1 MKQTFLQKIMLI
13 LLLLTISY
21 TASSKETIYKGT
33 ITINVG
39 EEKTLYQ
46 TLDGV
51 YVASWFIRQ
60 KVGMGWTDFQENWCL
75 KIVSQ
80 DSYKCTIKGVAAEDE
95 GIHEIH
101 CISKDQQQECYWKVI
116 VKAPGYIYVDAN
128 PDGGYSF
135 SPKKV
140 SRGTKVYLT
149 ARVND
154 TTVSDAKIYYTT
166 DGSTPSQKSKLY
178 TSAGITINEW
188 TYLQAIAYKDSY
200 SPVTSGWYYD
210 IEEPKED
217 TILVTKITLN
227 ASSATLN
234 VGDTTQLTATITPS
248 NATIKTVIWQSMS
261 GSVATVSSTGLV
273 TAKATGSAII
283 KCTAFDGSGVSAE
296 CNVTVTDPDPDPI
309 TDISKLDNAIYTTPC
324 SGMADSEVSL
334 SINLKNKQST
344 CAYNFDIELP
354 DGVSLATNDKG
365 RYKYEKSSRH
375 DDSHSVSINY
385 NSANGLYSFGVLSVS
400 SEELTGNDGTI
411 LTIWLKIPASM
422 KDGIYA
428 IKIKNAKYSLVT
440 GATSVSM
447 PETASTLT
455 IESYKKGDVNNDGTV
470 DIADAVCIVNHIV
483 GKSVPVFIEAAAHVN
498 NDGVIDIA
506 DAVRIVNLVVG
517 KISSLS
523 RQTGNA
529 PKSVVR
535 KTSVQNSI
543 KANDIQFQSD
553 LDTEAS
559 LEVNFQFDEEGVYS
573 GYSFNIDL
581 PSDFEFV
588 IGKGTNVAYTKGDC
602 HDESHSVTANLS
614 EGLAK
619 VACLS
624 LSSEPLYGTA
634 GKLLTFTIR
643 PTKKLVTGSTYT
655 GTIKDI
661 IIVKEN
667 GEKKVLPSTT
677 FTITFSG
684 QTIKGDVN
692 GDGKVNGTDLVTL
705 ARMILD
711 MDSKNNAADVNG
723 DGKVNG
729 TDYTALVNII
739 MGRSAGVRGTANE
752 ATALAVALQIEPF
765 AISAGETKEVVISL
779 TNKDAALTL
788 LQFDMQLP
796 KGLSVAESEGSY
808 LMAMGG
814 RTNRDTHQ
822 LAAYGNTERMRFL
835 LASGSNE
842 LIEGT
847 EGAVI
852 RMNVKAT
859 EDFEGGIITL
869 NDILGVTPDEVE
881 VWMPTSNY
889 ILTSNG
895 TTGIYGIVTT
905 VGEPAIYGLSGQ
917 RQATLKKGVNIVD
930 GKKVIKK

>member
-1 MKQTFLQKIMLI
+1 
-13 LLLLTISY
+13 
-21 TASSKETIYKGT
+21 
-33 ITINVG
+33 
-39 EEKTLYQ
+39 
-46 TLDGV
+46 
-51 YVASWFIRQ
+51 
-60 KVGMGWTDFQENWCL
+60 
-75 KIVSQ
+75 
-80 DSYKCTIKGVAAEDE
+80 
-95 GIHEIH
+95 
-101 CISKDQQQECYWKVI
+101 
-116 VKAPGYIYVDAN
+116 
-128 PDGGYSF
+128 
-135 SPKKV
+135 
-140 SRGTKVYLT
+140 
-149 ARVND
+149 
-154 TTVSDAKIYYTT
+154 
-166 DGSTPSQKSKLY
+166 
-178 TSAGITINEW
+178 
-188 TYLQAIAYKDSY
+188 
-200 SPVTSGWYYD
+200 
-210 IEEPKED
+210 
-217 TILVTKITLN
+217 
-227 ASSATLN
+227 
-234 VGDTTQLTATITPS
+234 
-248 NATIKTVIWQSMS
+248 
-261 GSVATVSSTGLV
+261 
-273 TAKATGSAII
+273 
-283 KCTAFDGSGVSAE
+283 
-296 CNVTVTDPDPDPI
+296 
-309 TDISKLDNAIYTTPC
+309 
-324 SGMADSEVSL
+324 MADSEVSL

-684 QTIKGDVN
+684 QIIKGDVN

-705 ARMILD
+705 ARMILG

-739 MGRSAGVRGTANE
+739 MGRSASARGAVNE
-752 ATALAVALQIEPF
+752 ASASAAALRIEPF

-869 NDILGVTPDEVE
+869 NDILGVTPNEVE
-881 VWMPTSNY
+881 VWMPAINY
-889 ILTSNG
+889 NLTSNG
-895 TTGIYGIVTT
+895 TTGIYD
-905 VGEPAIYGLSGQ
+905 VGTKVGAPAIYGLSGQ
-917 RQATLKKGVNIVD
+917 RQTTLKKGINIVD